1 MSRRRTQFKGPP
13 PSFYRSGGW
22 GTQGEKRK
30 AHAQQEGEGGA
41 AAAEEPRGG
50 GMGYGQGQAGWN
62 DVPHFDREGHYR
74 TQEHQD
80 MRRQKRMQQ
89 EAGLGEYAEGGSLL
103 AKFVLVCGVVG
114 CAVLIPGV
122 VEGFMIGERGKPGG
136 KKDDG

>member
-30 AHAQQEGEGGA
+30 AHAQERDEGA

-80 MRRQKRMQQ
+80 MRRQRRMQQ
-89 EAGLGEYAEGGSLL
+89 EAGLGEYSEGGSLL
-103 AKFVLVCGVVG
+103 AKFVGICGVVG
-114 CAVLIPGV
+114 FAVLIPGV
-122 VEGFMIGERGKPGG
+122 VEGFMVGGNGKPDG
-136 KKDDG
+136 KTDNE